1 MREQKAHIPLRP
13 PQRTTQAYEEFE
25 YRDRAGRVIETERV
39 PVHPHRAGH
48 YAGLHP
54 EDQPYMTH
62 PQVPQVSE
70 DGYDEPPRQRS
81 SAIRYTMP
89 QGQRVIQQGNRRL
102 IIHEDEAPP
111 PKKQR
116 THWAL
121 ILGLGMVLMLLVFFG
136 FSLLMAWW
144 TDHQLDST
152 YGFPRTYQTDQ
163 VVGHQDSTDHP
174 SHFIFLNLNG
184 HVLIIELPAGD
195 SSHAKMYQ
203 GPTLITDNASSVPVT
218 GEFKDVN
225 GDGKIDMIVHI
236 GDQRI
241 IYLNDGTQFKLQQ

>member
-1 MREQKAHIPLRP
+1 
-13 PQRTTQAYEEFE
+13 
-25 YRDRAGRVIETERV
+25 
-39 PVHPHRAGH
+39 
-48 YAGLHP
+48 
-54 EDQPYMTH
+54 
-62 PQVPQVSE
+62 
-70 DGYDEPPRQRS
+70 
-81 SAIRYTMP
+81 MP

-102 IIHEDEAPP
+102 VIHEDEAPL

-136 FSLLMAWW
+136 FGLLIAWW
-144 TDHQLDST
+144 TNHQLDST

>member
-1 MREQKAHIPLRP
+1 MREQKAHIPPRP

-48 YAGLHP
+48 YAGFHP
-54 EDQPYMTH
+54 EDQPSMPR

-144 TDHQLDST
+144 TNHQLDST

-163 VVGHQDSTDHP
+163 VVGHQDSIDHP

-195 SSHAKMYQ
+195 SSHAKIYQ